1 MVEQWSPKPKVKG
14 SNPFSPD
21 LTTRIQSP
29 FGLGR
34 AVCPLSPQRWF
45 GRNCLV
51 RSWMASTNARTT
63 KPIWIGPYGEATLR
77 TAYNVLA
84 VSLRSTVG
92 HQRITPL
99 STKPRFW
106 AFVLVHRVERRSV
119 HAVLGLTQTLAFS
132 DGGLLGAVLS
142 SGRSNC
148 CSTVGKSGPG
158 KRARKKLALLSEAS
172 DSFA

>member
-51 RSWMASTNARTT
+51 RSKKDGVHFVSLGRQNQYGLARMERLHSER
-63 KPIWIGPYGEATLR
+63 PSH
-77 TAYNVLA
+77 VLA
-84 VSLRSTVG
+84 VSKALFFSLPQKSRALVTKA
-92 HQRITPL
+92 PL
-99 STKPRFW
+99 STK
-106 AFVLVHRVERRSV
+106 VLGVCARTQGRASSV

-132 DGGLLGAVLS
+132 DGGLQ
-142 SGRSNC
+142 
-148 CSTVGKSGPG
+148 
-158 KRARKKLALLSEAS
+158 KKVRC
-172 DSFA
+172 